1 MELPILTWTHSS
13 CLMTI
18 ALEGSTVAMA
28 MVMQISDIALVPSP
42 PSPLFFSHLF
52 VLALFSK
59 RLLQLFFPLSPLC
72 LPVCHLVSL
81 PLLLWPLSP
90 HPPAFLLTGCLS
102 ISFLTSFG
110 YLYHPPH
117 PPVSSPPPW
126 PLVEWLGVQTVQ
138 FGPRP
143 S

>member
-1 MELPILTWTHSS
+1 
-13 CLMTI
+13 MTI

-72 LPVCHLVSL
+72 LWELE
-81 PLLLWPLSP
+81 
-90 HPPAFLLTGCLS
+90 ARTQQFLCKTPGS
-102 ISFLTSFG
+102 NSDRAE
-110 YLYHPPH
+110 
-117 PPVSSPPPW
+117 V
-126 PLVEWLGVQTVQ
+126 
-138 FGPRP
+138 
-143 S
+143 

>member
-72 LPVCHLVSL
+72 LWELEDSSHLLDSQAPISPSDLTHRASLSPVPVASVSGNPQQPQVNL
-81 PLLLWPLSP
+81 PLAFPDSAASGPQLPPKHMLS
-90 HPPAFLLTGCLS
+90 
-102 ISFLTSFG
+102 
-110 YLYHPPH
+110 
-117 PPVSSPPPW
+117 V
-126 PLVEWLGVQTVQ
+126 
-138 FGPRP
+138 
-143 S
+143 